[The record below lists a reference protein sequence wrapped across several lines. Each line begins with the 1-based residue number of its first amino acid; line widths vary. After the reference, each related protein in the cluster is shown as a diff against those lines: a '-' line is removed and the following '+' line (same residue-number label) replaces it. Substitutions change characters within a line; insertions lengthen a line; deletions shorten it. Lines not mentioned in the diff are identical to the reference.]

1 MQLIQSNS
9 SFYNLKVMQET
20 RDWKGDSSELFVSEF
35 QKCISKVN
43 PRLIYRAL
51 GRQKSET
58 WIDQSEVM
66 ELLQISS
73 SVEFRKLLPK
83 VKKLGLI
90 TYEQQYIIRY
100 FKPSVVSVKEKMYLK

>member
-1 MQLIQSNS
+1 MHEVENGI
-9 SFYNLKVMQET
+9 
-20 RDWKGDSSELFVSEF
+20 RSSELFVAEF

-43 PRLIYRAL
+43 PGLIYRAL
-51 GRQKSET
+51 DKQKTKT

-73 SVEFRKLLPK
+73 GIEFRKLLPIA
-83 VKKLGLI
+83 KKLGLI
-90 TYEQQYIIRY
+90 TYEHQYIIRY